1 MSKEGMKLKKA
12 RENTIENYRG
22 QEEEGEKIR
31 SET

>member
-1 MSKEGMKLKKA
+1 MSKEGRKLKEA

-22 QEEEGEKIR
+22 QEEEREKIR